1 MAVLG
6 PKIIIIFKNFSLASL
21 GINSRLLIISIFPR
35 LATLTIVLCIY
46 VHIYAYMHIYTYMHF
61 ILFSLAHISCT
72 L

>member
-1 MAVLG
+1 MALLG
-6 PKIIIIFKNFSLASL
+6 PKIIIFFQKFQPRFAQLKLLTSNYLNFS
-21 GINSRLLIISIFPR
+21 R

-46 VHIYAYMHIYTYMHF
+46 VSMHHF